1 MKIKEEGY
9 SLIVVLFAIVIITT
23 LGFSL
28 FTLNTNNAKQI
39 NLTKEE
45 LVATDL
51 AEMGII
57 YYETLFTEHSFI
69 VLNTAIQKAENQIN
83 IENDG
88 KKKNEEKIPINTY
101 NLLLR
106 MNKDIPLNSNITIGK
121 NVLENSPAE
130 NFKITF
136 HKNNPY
142 DTINNTF
149 TVVFISESFT
159 KNYHTAKLT
168 GRININYIK
177 YINDYLNNKNLGSE
191 IEQLKNIKNMC
202 SPNNFSSLNNCKI
215 DIVGSISNNS
225 SHKNKIGL
233 INNDFKISN
242 KVTITN
248 STLYITGDISTGNN
262 PNFYNSIIYSEG
274 KGDFGNGG
282 LYASILYLKG
292 GATFH
297 NFTKFTDNS
306 IIYSDKDITIK
317 NITGNSNVSDS
328 KIITKGKLSIAK
340 IESPIKNSIICAG
353 TLEGEIA
360 TYKEASTQ
368 IYEERLYPQ
377 HFKDG
382 GICSISFDKRDLSP
396 TDFLNN
402 LDVDYN

>member
-1 MKIKEEGY
+1 MKSKEKGY

-23 LGFSL
+23 LGLSL
-28 FTLNTNNAKQI
+28 FTLNINNAKQI

-57 YYETLFTEHSFI
+57 YYETLFTEHSFTF
-69 VLNTAIQKAENQIN
+69 LNNAIQKVENQIIN
-83 IENDG
+83 ENTG
-88 KKKNEEKIPINTY
+88 KKEKDKIAINTQ
-101 NLLLR
+101 NILSRLD
-106 MNKDIPLNSNITIGK
+106 KDIPLNSNIKIGK

-136 HKNNPY
+136 HKNSPF
-142 DTINNTF
+142 DTINNIF

-159 KNYHTAKLT
+159 KSHQTAKLT
-168 GRININYIK
+168 GTITINYIK
-177 YINDYLNNKNLGSE
+177 YINDYLNNKNSGSR
-191 IEQLKNIKNMC
+191 IEQLKNIRNMC

-215 DIVGSISNNS
+215 DNVGSISNNS

-233 INNDFKISN
+233 IDNAFIIPN

-248 STLYITGDISTGNN
+248 STLYITGNISTGNN
-262 PNFYNSIIYSEG
+262 PNFYNSVIYSEG

-282 LYASILYLKG
+282 LNKTTLYLKD

-306 IIYSDKDITIK
+306 IIYSENDITIK

-328 KIITKGKLSIAK
+328 KIITKGKLSIEK
-340 IESPIKNSIICAG
+340 INSPITNSVICAG
-353 TLEGEIA
+353 SLAGEIA
-360 TYKEASTQ
+360 NYKESSTQ
-368 IYEERLYPQ
+368 IYLEKFYPDY
-377 HFKDG
+377 FKDG